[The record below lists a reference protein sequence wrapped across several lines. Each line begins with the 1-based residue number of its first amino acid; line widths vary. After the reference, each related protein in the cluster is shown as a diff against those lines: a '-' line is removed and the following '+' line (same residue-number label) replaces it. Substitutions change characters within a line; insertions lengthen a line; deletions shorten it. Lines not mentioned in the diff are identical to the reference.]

1 MIVHIPEAVLDDM
14 GDDPSPAEVADRLST
29 LWLALNNPMAIVE
42 DVRAE
47 EVPAR

>member
-1 MIVHIPEAVLDDM
+1 MVHISDEVIDDM

-29 LWLALNNPMAIVE
+29 LWLALNNSMELVE

-47 EVPAR
+47 EVAAR